1 MQNEFLLVITS
12 CPSEEQAKTLAREL
26 VKNKLAACVQISQGI
41 TSVYEWQGDLCEE
54 QEFSLQIK
62 CLAKHYSA
70 IEHTLSKLHPYDVPE
85 LIAVPV
91 TQGLPAYFDWIKETT
106 QP

>member
-12 CPSEEQAKTLAREL
+12 CPSEEQAKILAREL

-41 TSVYEWQGDLCEE
+41 TSVYEWQGELCEE

-62 CLAKHYSA
+62 CLAQHYSA